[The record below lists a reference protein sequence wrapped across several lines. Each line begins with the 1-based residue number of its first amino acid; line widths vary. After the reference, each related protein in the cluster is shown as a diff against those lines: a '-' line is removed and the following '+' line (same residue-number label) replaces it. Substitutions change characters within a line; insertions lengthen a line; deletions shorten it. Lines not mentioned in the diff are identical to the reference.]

1 MGIDKLGP
9 AQSII
14 AALRAEAG
22 QRKERAQG
30 KPDALAERAAVPEP
44 RKDVAALRKQMAE
57 IVRSVDAR
65 DADAVRKVRPRMVRA
80 VLLWEFGP
88 ELREHPEWQAM
99 LESITA
105 ALEGQGAD
113 GEAEFVHLIE
123 ALKR

>member
-1 MGIDKLGP
+1 MAIDKLGS

-14 AALRAEAG
+14 AALRTEAG
-22 QRKERAQG
+22 QRNARTQG
-30 KPDALAERAAVPEP
+30 KPDAFAERAAMPAS
-44 RKDVAALRKQMAE
+44 RKDVAALRRQMAE
-57 IVRSVDAR
+57 IVQSVDVR

-99 LESITA
+99 LESITS

-113 GEAEFVHLIE
+113 GEAEFVQLIE

>member
-1 MGIDKLGP
+1 MAIDKLGS

-14 AALRAEAG
+14 AALRTEAG
-22 QRKERAQG
+22 QRNARAQG
-30 KPDALAERAAVPEP
+30 KPEAFAETAAMPAS
-44 RKDVAALRKQMAE
+44 RKDVAALRRQMAE
-57 IVRSVDAR
+57 IVQSVDVR

-99 LESITA
+99 LESITS

-113 GEAEFVHLIE
+113 GEAEFVQLIE